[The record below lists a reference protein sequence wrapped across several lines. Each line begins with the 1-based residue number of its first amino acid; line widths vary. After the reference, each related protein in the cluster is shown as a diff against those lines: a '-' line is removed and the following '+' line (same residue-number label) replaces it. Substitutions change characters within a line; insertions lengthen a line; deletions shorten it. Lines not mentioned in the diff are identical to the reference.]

1 MLFSR
6 RDRRARVPDAS
17 ILRPTDR
24 MFVNP
29 FRRRQ
34 GTFRHQRVSD
44 WRGRRGR
51 RQRTRSGPG
60 PRSFALPMGPKTTRL
75 LWPCRGRQQSGTII
89 TPAASPPHRASER
102 EAELAFHACLARMAA
117 RARDGIAGIIA
128 SMDEEGEGERQ
139 GGSRSVEGGGECA
152 IIRKSASLAL
162 ARLLTDCQDSRCSS
176 EMAQP
181 RRLSPPLGGSRGS
194 TAMLELW
201 KRVL

>member
-1 MLFSR
+1 MLCSR
-6 RDRRARVPDAS
+6 RGRRARVPDAS

-29 FRRRQ
+29 FRRSQ

-102 EAELAFHACLARMAA
+102 EAELAFHACHARIAARVMASPASSRARMK
-117 RARDGIAGIIA
+117 R
-128 SMDEEGEGERQ
+128 EGERD
-139 GGSRSVEGGGECA
+139 REGAG
-152 IIRKSASLAL
+152 AL
-162 ARLLTDCQDSRCSS
+162 W
-176 EMAQP
+176 E
-181 RRLSPPLGGSRGS
+181 
-194 TAMLELW
+194 E
-201 KRVL
+201 